1 MILRSSFKSWD
12 LARKF
17 EDTLIPQAAVYEY
30 KLFASSYS
38 TAWNVLRKT
47 ETKRYTNIH
56 TDPHKK
62 KWHDELWNG
71 EVEKEGGG
79 MALTSL
85 SLISFILMISLC

>member
-62 KWHDELWNG
+62 SGMTNYGMVKLR
-71 EVEKEGGG
+71 KRGG

-85 SLISFILMISLC
+85 SLISSILMIRLC